1 MFYKI
6 GDKVRIKEGLNK
18 GNCRYWVDHLGSYSG
33 DIVTITEIG
42 DDGILCKENS
52 WFWAFEAIEEVEAE
66 LRKGEVNMKKSKLQH
81 LDIVVTRDGTPH
93 YYFSDVKRFVAE
105 NGFLELDGYN
115 EDLDKVFYQ
124 GDPDPMPSFDI
135 MEVHRMERP
144 NLHTLNVR
152 EALSTC
158 PTTLLWK
165 RVEMEEGDNFYY
177 INSQLQVVEE
187 IYTGASYQT
196 AIIHNV
202 GVFTTREEAEAT
214 LGCACL

>member
-18 GNCRYWVDHLGSYSG
+18 DNCRYWVDAMALHSG
-33 DIVTITEIG
+33 DIVTIIDIDI
-42 DDGILCKENS
+42 DDESIECKENG

-66 LRKGEVNMKKSKLQH
+66 LRKGEVNMKKSELQH
-81 LDIVVTRDGTPH
+81 LDIVITRDGTPH
-93 YYFSDVKRFVAE
+93 YYFSDVKRLVAE
-105 NGFLELDGYN
+105 NGFLQLDEYN
-115 EDLDKVFYQ
+115 EDLDQ
-124 GDPDPMPSFDI
+124 GVLDPIPSFDI
-135 MEVHRMERP
+135 MEVHRMECP
-144 NLHTLNVR
+144 SLVTLNVR
-152 EALSTC
+152 EALSFC

-165 RVEMEEGDNFYY
+165 RVEMEKGDNFYY
-177 INSQLQVVEE
+177 INYQLQVVEE

-202 GVFTTREEAEAT
+202 GIFTTREEVEAT